1 MDGYLKIKTKID
13 NSGIDKDVS
22 ELENKI
28 KKLQKENTNKSNERS
43 SLQNEINEYEKLQ
56 QQADKYR
63 QEIKELTKEKQNLS
77 TGQVGG
83 LSNTKVPEYS
93 KISQEIEKVNVKYKQ
108 ITAEIDKQAPK
119 IDKVYT
125 KLARIKDKQTE
136 NNTKIEQFKKKIEQ
150 IKLDKVRKEMD
161 TVGNSIQSSIG
172 KIGKMAMAVVGIRSA
187 WMLVRSAMNA
197 AKEYNPQ
204 IVADFEYMRYCL
216 VSLVIPAVQAL
227 IRLLYTVLGYVNAIV
242 SAWFGI
248 NLFGNAS
255 VKNFQKMQKSASGT
269 AKAAKEIQKSLQGF
283 DEMNVLSDNA
293 SSSGGGGVA
302 GATPSTDL
310 SMPQGEVPAW
320 LQWIIDNKDIVIAAL
335 AGIAGGLLA
344 LKLGFS
350 GIQSLGIG
358 IAIMGL
364 VSLIQN
370 IMTFLND
377 PTWENFSNVL
387 LSLSVVLGGIALV
400 VRRNIRGYDSTE
412 LQQQ

>member
-93 KISQEIEKVNVKYKQ
+93 KISQEIDKVNVKYKQ

-216 VSLVIPAVQAL
+216 VSLVIPAVQA
-227 IRLLYTVLGYVNAIV
+227 
-242 SAWFGI
+242 
-248 NLFGNAS
+248 
-255 VKNFQKMQKSASGT
+255 Q
-269 AKAAKEIQKSLQGF
+269 
-283 DEMNVLSDNA
+283 
-293 SSSGGGGVA
+293 
-302 GATPSTDL
+302 
-310 SMPQGEVPAW
+310 
-320 LQWIIDNKDIVIAAL
+320 
-335 AGIAGGLLA
+335 
-344 LKLGFS
+344 
-350 GIQSLGIG
+350 
-358 IAIMGL
+358 
-364 VSLIQN
+364 
-370 IMTFLND
+370 
-377 PTWENFSNVL
+377 
-387 LSLSVVLGGIALV
+387 
-400 VRRNIRGYDSTE
+400 RR
-412 LQQQ
+412 